1 MLYGKFSKYIDT
13 EISSILKYKDFLELE
28 NIDFDFIKVN
38 IFLKSGLKKKTSKL
52 INTNLGWYHFFYN
65 DLENK
70 FYNNNNY
77 LHNYNRY
84 DLWLKS
90 MKKLFFSFYN
100 LNLITKQLRLSRK
113 IRKYTKN
120 KVRYRANTQIIRER
134 SVYGTVARLWKLII
148 LKNTDSTNIR
158 SEFVTNLIWDNL
170 NDKYDDDTPINMQY
184 IMINNIVS
192 RKK

>member
-1 MLYGKFSKYIDT
+1 
-13 EISSILKYKDFLELE
+13 
-28 NIDFDFIKVN
+28 
-38 IFLKSGLKKKTSKL
+38 
-52 INTNLGWYHFFYN
+52 
-65 DLENK
+65 
-70 FYNNNNY
+70 
-77 LHNYNRY
+77 
-84 DLWLKS
+84 